1 MSVKNSPEARVVY
14 SLKQHL
20 LAEGLRGGRVSE
32 VIVDADGA
40 YQASPHAKAL
50 EPMATIWIDGFRPDL
65 VCSVRQESCSMV
77 AGFEV
82 KADIADWPKGLTQ
95 ARVYRNGVHHAFLA
109 VPFSTKGRT
118 RALEQEARDSGIG
131 VLMLDGSHW
140 HEAVPAADPRPLPS
154 KLQATALALEG
165 VPAARK
171 LQLNHPLN
179 YLVVPYLRLLDG
191 GTSLTILMERHW
203 PDLQAVTSRRYA
215 IEGARILGLIDMDG
229 WLTPKGATIA
239 DLLQGV
245 GFLPENRPGKR
256 LRLADA
262 SPAVAAVA
270 RAVLLSQ
277 PAVNLVVETLRRATN
292 GSLRISE
299 LLDTTAHRD
308 EVLARALFLRNPD
321 RDLNAPIVAIDFRT
335 ATVFQFKQI
344 LWHAGIL
351 ASKAEVGA
359 GGGANRYRPE
369 DDRWSLDEHILRT
382 PMPGGRHDAMCLDE
396 PLR

>member
-1 MSVKNSPEARVVY
+1 MPGKTCPEARVVY

-65 VCSVRQESCSMV
+65 VCSVKLESCSMV

-82 KADIADWPKGLTQ
+82 KADIGDWPKGLTQ

-109 VPFSTKGRT
+109 VPFSSNGRS

-131 VLMLDGSHW
+131 VLMLDGSRW
-140 HEAVPAADPRPLPS
+140 RETVPPADPRPLPS
-154 KLQATALALEG
+154 KLQVTSLALEG

-179 YLVVPYLRLLDG
+179 YLVVPFLRLLDG
-191 GTSLTILMERHW
+191 ETSLSCLLATHW
-203 PDLQAVTSRRYA
+203 PDLQAVSSRRYA
-215 IEGARILGLIDMDG
+215 IEGARILGLIDLDG
-229 WLTPKGATIA
+229 QLTPKGATIA

-245 GFLPENRPGKR
+245 GFTPESRPAKR

-262 SPAVAAVA
+262 AAPVAAVA
-270 RAVLLSQ
+270 RAVLLGQ
-277 PAVNLVVETLRRATN
+277 PTVSLVVETLRRSRH
-292 GSLRISE
+292 GSLGISD
-299 LLDTTAHRD
+299 LLAAAAQRD
-308 EVLARALFLRNPD
+308 EVLARALFLRNPE
-321 RDLNAPIVAIDFRT
+321 RDLKPTFDPFDFRT
-335 ATVFQFKQI
+335 AAVFQFKQI
-344 LWHAGIL
+344 LWHGGIL
-351 ASKAEVGA
+351 ATKAELGA
-359 GGGANRYRPE
+359 GAGAANYRP
-369 DDRWSLDEHILRT
+369 DRDEWGLDERILRHT
-382 PMPGGRHDAMCLDE
+382 PRAGR
-396 PLR
+396 